1 MKSNSTDRMKVLA
14 YALIILTSLQLVS
27 CDRIRRPMASILNE
41 KYVVCL
47 YENMF
52 GATSANDIEVT
63 YYDLSASGRTES
75 TILRCDR
82 ADSAAIA
89 FKGESTLEVIV
100 LFRTGD
106 DWVPWDTI
114 IVDLTTPPEDSL
126 LRY

>member
-1 MKSNSTDRMKVLA
+1 MKSNSTDRMKVLV

-52 GATSANDIEVT
+52 GATCANDIEVA

-75 TILRCDR
+75 TILRCER
-82 ADSAAIA
+82 ADSATIA
-89 FKGESTLEVIV
+89 FDGESSLKVIV
-100 LFRTGD
+100 LFRHGPR
-106 DWVPWDTI
+106 WVPLDTI
-114 IVDLTTPPEDSL
+114 LVDLTNPPVDSL